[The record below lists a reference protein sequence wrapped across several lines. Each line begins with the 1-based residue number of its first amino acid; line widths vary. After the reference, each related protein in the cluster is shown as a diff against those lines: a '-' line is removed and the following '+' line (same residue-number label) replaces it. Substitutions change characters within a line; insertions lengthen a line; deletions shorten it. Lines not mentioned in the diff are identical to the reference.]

1 MPKIRSPQGM
11 MTVQEAARKLVHDG
25 HALSTPDSIA
35 ITLRAACDRGAI
47 PCRKQPIGPV
57 GARTARLVRYADVHA
72 FWMERY
78 VDRE

>member
-1 MPKIRSPQGM
+1 MPKIHAPQGM
-11 MTVQEAARKLVHDG
+11 MTVQEAARKLAHDG
-25 HALSTPDSIA
+25 HATSTPDSIA

-47 PCRKQPIGPV
+47 PCRKLLMGPGGRV
-57 GARTARLVRYADVHA
+57 ARLVRYGDVRA